1 MTKGKIKKMKTTK
14 IYLFLLPPLPSQNGG
29 VVAGPPPPPPT
40 SQLFFMAKIFETFF
54 IDTLVSGQRV
64 GKWPVWQSLQK
75 RKNGTRKNPK
85 GGGELQ
91 QTPLLRER
99 IKVNHDA
106 ALRSSKVFHPKLLI
120 IVVTL

>member
-1 MTKGKIKKMKTTK
+1 MARMAIFAKT
-14 IYLFLLPPLPSQNGG
+14 
-29 VVAGPPPPPPT
+29 
-40 SQLFFMAKIFETFF
+40 
-54 IDTLVSGQRV
+54 
-64 GKWPVWQSLQK
+64 QK
-75 RKNGTRKNPK
+75 RHEEKSER
-85 GGGELQ
+85 GGELQ